1 MSALWDVLA
10 VVRAWTYSAGASS
23 SGGVAG
29 RGQVEETRG
38 WGTGGAWLGR
48 RGAHTGRFYW
58 GIATVGLLCSHFSTI
73 NIMAGTGTESAQ
85 RHSAHGMH
93 G

>member
-38 WGTGGAWLGR
+38 WGPGGAWLGR
-48 RGAHTGRFYW
+48 RGAQTGRFYW
-58 GIATVGLLCSHFSTI
+58 GQGGYSHRWPPVQSFLNDQHHGWDRDRVST
-73 NIMAGTGTESAQ
+73 TP
-85 RHSAHGMH
+85 
-93 G
+93 